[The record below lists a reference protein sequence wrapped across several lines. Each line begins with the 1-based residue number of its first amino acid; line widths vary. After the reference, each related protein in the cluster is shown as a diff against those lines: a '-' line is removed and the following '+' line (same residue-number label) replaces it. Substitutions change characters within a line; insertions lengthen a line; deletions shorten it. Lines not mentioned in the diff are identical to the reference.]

1 VSTPAWN
8 LPRAAIIE
16 REQGRMRMRDTD
28 GQGGEGGTGMP
39 RRLLIAV
46 VLIGILGLIGELAL
60 LEHFETVWQWIPLV
74 SLALGL
80 VAGVAL
86 LMRPSSATVRTFRA
100 IMLLFVAAGALGV
113 WLHVRGNV
121 EFEREMD
128 PEMRG
133 LALLWEALRGATPA
147 LAPGSLAHMGLMG
160 LASTYRHPALRRG
173 PASGGA
179 PGAAPL
185 STEQR

>member
-1 VSTPAWN
+1 MA
-8 LPRAAIIE
+8 
-16 REQGRMRMRDTD
+16 D
-28 GQGGEGGTGMP
+28 GWGGEAGGGAL
-39 RRLLIAV
+39 RRLLVAV
-46 VLIGILGLIGELAL
+46 VLIGILGLLGELAL

-80 VAGVAL
+80 AAGVAL
-86 LMRPSSATVRTFRA
+86 LMRPSSATVRTFRV
-100 IMLLFVAAGALGV
+100 MMMLFVAAGALGV

-128 PEMRG
+128 AGLRG
-133 LALLWEALRGATPA
+133 FALLWEALRGATPA
-147 LAPGSLAHMGLMG
+147 LAPGSLAHMGLIG

-173 PASGGA
+173 PASGGV

-185 STEQR
+185 STER